1 MMRKL
6 TKQEAFKGV
15 FVAILSGLE
24 VAKIGG
30 KFVLRFKGGDN
41 SLNELANRII
51 DIMSRHT
58 DRKFPKLF
66 RCLQLM
72 AADGLP
78 GANSKYT
85 RFYDLASR
93 YSLSIVPWRVSLDV
107 INALFLIAKPIFEDC
122 LYMDLSQD
130 KVAQLLGEMKLLFFT
145 QKGPI
150 AAAKLVV
157 LLDHLPWIVASEK
170 HPKRKE
176 ILRPLLGNLVDFKY
190 V

>member
-1 MMRKL
+1 M
-6 TKQEAFKGV
+6 
-15 FVAILSGLE
+15 
-24 VAKIGG
+24 
-30 KFVLRFKGGDN
+30 
-41 SLNELANRII
+41 
-51 DIMSRHT
+51 
-58 DRKFPKLF
+58 
-66 RCLQLM
+66 
-72 AADGLP
+72 
-78 GANSKYT
+78 
-85 RFYDLASR
+85 
-93 YSLSIVPWRVSLDV
+93 DV

>member
-1 MMRKL
+1 MRRLSKS
-6 TKQEAFKGV
+6 EAFKGV
-15 FVAILSGLE
+15 FMTILSGLE
-24 VAKIGG
+24 VAKVGD
-30 KFVLRFKGGDN
+30 KFVLRFKGGDEG
-41 SLNELANRII
+41 LNELTDRIL

-58 DRKFPKLF
+58 ERKFPKLF
-66 RCLQLM
+66 RYLQLM

-78 GANSKYT
+78 VANSKYT

-107 INALFLIAKPIFEDC
+107 INAIFSITKPIFEEC
-122 LYMDLSQD
+122 LSMDLSQD

-145 QKGPI
+145 QKQPI
-150 AAAKLVV
+150 AAAKLIA
-157 LLDHLPWIVASEK
+157 LLDHLPWIVASEQ

-176 ILRPLLGNLVDFKY
+176 ILRPLLGDLVDFKS